1 MSSWNIF
8 PVLFVGVNRHIAV
21 WSGSYWK
28 KKKTVAE
35 EEEMSDSP
43 QPPKLSPDQEAALE
57 SHFRRNKN
65 VHASDVAILS
75 AETGLDE
82 EQVQVFFLFYFKK
95 IFKKNEKAASA
106 NVMETC
112 PSMARKRFL
121 PWRHS
126 PSGDVTLKNAIGY
139 PDHATRIELAWLPV
153 LRNGNG
159 KWWIKVVRTLFCF
172 WAISGAE
179 FLRKTTTEDGD
190 GAQRSTTDGPVS
202 CLTQWNVLEKR
213 RLNFVGTDP
222 FRLDVVGGER

>member
-21 WSGSYWK
+21 WSGSYWKK

-82 EQVQVFFLFYFKK
+82 EQVQVFIFYF
-95 IFKKNEKAASA
+95 
-106 NVMETC
+106 
-112 PSMARKRFL
+112 
-121 PWRHS
+121 
-126 PSGDVTLKNAIGY
+126 
-139 PDHATRIELAWLPV
+139 
-153 LRNGNG
+153 
-159 KWWIKVVRTLFCF
+159 
-172 WAISGAE
+172 
-179 FLRKTTTEDGD
+179 
-190 GAQRSTTDGPVS
+190 
-202 CLTQWNVLEKR
+202 
-213 RLNFVGTDP
+213 
-222 FRLDVVGGER
+222 